1 MSTTGFDLA
10 AKTVL
15 FEQVSQWQQIM
26 NARLT
31 TRNHHMPRG
40 ISLPTNDSQQIF
52 TARRPPLITLFG
64 LRQNAEKGDFPIL
77 KLFPGV
83 FGVAPGTANR
93 ASLLTNKNGGN
104 AGKVTLT
111 LQGLEH
117 LVNRVL
123 HSILCEVDNC

>member
-15 FEQVSQWQQIM
+15 FEQISQWQQIM

-31 TRNHHMPRG
+31 TRN
-40 ISLPTNDSQQIF
+40 DSQQIF
-52 TARRPPLITLFG
+52 TARSPPLITLFG

-93 ASLLTNKNGGN
+93 ASL
-104 AGKVTLT
+104 
-111 LQGLEH
+111 
-117 LVNRVL
+117 
-123 HSILCEVDNC
+123 

>member
-15 FEQVSQWQQIM
+15 FEQISQWQQIM

-93 ASLLTNKNGGN
+93 ASL
-104 AGKVTLT
+104 
-111 LQGLEH
+111 
-117 LVNRVL
+117 
-123 HSILCEVDNC
+123 